1 MDFAGLI
8 GKFRTNRLLNEQE
21 QQLRLRQKQ
30 RLDIEPH
37 YQMSVIEMNSTYLE
51 SVDKWYGD
59 KGTITGVTLTIISM
73 LVALFA
79 GLLHSSLTRETA
91 GINSNDMGILIFAAV
106 LFCPLIALAIWNL
119 SKDAFSYT
127 HYPLRF
133 DRTHRMVHVFRKN
146 GSVLSLP
153 WDRIVFTMSPVDH
166 VYKYFNILGHAMA
179 DDNVTI
185 QESFALS
192 VSEVGT
198 PEGLTVLRSHWEFI
212 RRFME
217 DGPAAV
223 IGQVQFCLPIKVR
236 HESPWFGVQRLMAGD
251 VGTPMMFPLLVFNL
265 AFSALVV
272 PFRWIAMRTSKLPH
286 WPAEIEAVSM
296 IEDGDPYAIAGK
308 ANGDRISLF
317 PAAADAAG
325 VRFTGPPKNPLVPR
339 A

>member
-8 GKFRTNRLLNEQE
+8 GKFRVNRPLTEQE
-21 QQLRLRQKQ
+21 QQHRLHQKQ
-30 RLDIEPH
+30 HLDIAPH
-37 YQMSVIEMNSTYLE
+37 YQMSVIEMNANYLE

-59 KGTITGVTLTIISM
+59 KGTITAVTLTIIGM

-79 GLLHSSLTRETA
+79 GLLHNALTRDTA
-91 GINSNDMGILIFAAV
+91 GINGNDLGILIFAAV
-106 LFCPLIALAIWNL
+106 LFCPLIALAVWNL

-133 DRTHRMVHVFRKN
+133 DRTRRMVHVFRKD

-153 WDRIVFTMSPVDH
+153 WDRIVFTMSAVDH
-166 VYKYFNILGHAMA
+166 VHKYVNILGHAMA

-185 QESFALS
+185 KESFALS
-192 VSEVGT
+192 VSSVGT
-198 PEGLTVLRSHWEFI
+198 PDGLAVLRSHWEFV

-223 IGQVQFCLPIKVR
+223 TGQVQFCLPIKAR
-236 HESPWFGVQRLMAGD
+236 RESPWFGVQRLMAND
-251 VGTPMMFPLLVFNL
+251 AGTPVMFPLRVFNA

-272 PFRWIAMRTSKLPH
+272 PFRWIAMRTSKLPR
-286 WPAEIEAVSM
+286 WPTNIEAASP
-296 IEDGDPYAIAGK
+296 IQDGDPYAIAGA

-325 VRFTGPPKNPLVPR
+325 VRFTGPPGNPLAPT